1 MNSFT
6 LTFNSQDLELKYQET
21 RKGFTLP
28 VFKGISIISLVIC
41 VIRTIISSVAQ
52 QFIYALVFLGLGIA
66 VIISHFIIN
75 KLQKQWIDFY
85 LFTINHI
92 LMIYQITVNNSYDYQ
107 ESFIFGQVMMT
118 LHIIIILISDF
129 KYAVIQ
135 IINNLIIKILIAEL
149 SNGDLSLITYLYAIL
164 IAFMAIF
171 VIQRINKQ
179 YRQSF
184 LFIIQDYQKEKFIPL
199 LFDNPFAIFTFD
211 QNTLAFQVVQS
222 NFTQFPQFN
231 PLNNNQN
238 NLKAFLRNY
247 KINNTMKFEDFLF
260 KRTKEYT
267 NENSINNQEFILN
280 HQKFAN
286 QNIIIKLSEVK
297 VTELT
302 FVIIMDQK
310 SKLIKSQSEKIEQ
323 LCAWIQICSKSF
335 SKFLKSQMALTYKAQ
350 LDQNKYGKIQ
360 IKYMQMIN
368 KLSHQTENTLSS
380 CQIQI
385 KLKQIFQ
392 YYESSYNIKIKCEY
406 HIQPDYTIITNKQIL
421 NKLLFGL
428 MKILVKIN
436 EKQVDFILQEQSEFL
451 DIFISLNQLNIFN
464 LELMKKNQYRKALKI
479 LGPFDQAIFTQ
490 ENLIIRIYKNM
501 EILKDLKP
509 FNYQ

>member
-6 LTFNSQDLELKYQET
+6 LTFNSTDLELKYQET
-21 RKGFTLP
+21 RRGFMLP
-28 VFKGISIISLVIC
+28 VFKGISIISLIIC
-41 VIRTIISSVAQ
+41 VIRAIISSVAQ
-52 QFIYALVFLGLGIA
+52 QFSFALVFLGLGIA
-66 VIISHFIIN
+66 IIISHFIIN

-92 LMIYQITVNNSYDYQ
+92 LMMYQIAVNQSYDFQ

-118 LHIIIILISDF
+118 LHIIIILISDY

-149 SNGDLSLITYLYAIL
+149 SNGDLSLITYLYTIL
-164 IAFMAIF
+164 IACMAIF
-171 VIQRINKQ
+171 VIQGINKK

-184 LFIIQDYQKEKFIPL
+184 LFVIQDYSKEKFIPL

-222 NFTQFPQFN
+222 NFNQFPQFN

-247 KINNTMKFEDFLF
+247 KLNDMKFEDFLF
-260 KRTKEYT
+260 KRTKEYSID
-267 NENSINNQEFILN
+267 NSMNNQELVLN

-286 QNIIIKLSEVK
+286 QNVIVKLSEVQ

-310 SKLIKSQSEKIEQ
+310 SKLIKSQIEKIEQ
-323 LCAWIQICSKSF
+323 LCTWIQICSKSF
-335 SKFLKSQMALTYKAQ
+335 SKFLKSQMALTYQAQ
-350 LDQNKYGKIQ
+350 LDQSKYGRIQ
-360 IKYMQMIN
+360 IKYIQMIN
-368 KLSHQTENTLSS
+368 KLSHQTKKTLSS
-380 CQIQI
+380 CSIQ
-385 KLKQIFQ
+385 KKMKQIFQ
-392 YYESSYNIKIKCEY
+392 FYESSYNIKIKCDYRIE
-406 HIQPDYTIITNKQIL
+406 PDYTIVTNQQIL

-428 MKILVKIN
+428 MQILVKLN
-436 EKQVDFILQEQSEFL
+436 QKDVNFKLQEELGFL
-451 DIFISLNQLNIFN
+451 DIFISLNQLTTFD
-464 LELMKKNQYRKALKI
+464 LELKKNNQFRRALKI
-479 LGPFDQAIFTQ
+479 LGPQDQPIFNQ
-490 ENLIIRIYKNM
+490 ENVLVRIYTNM
-501 EILKDLKP
+501 EILSDLQPFKP
-509 FNYQ
+509 Q